1 MGKRG
6 PAPIPT
12 ELKLL
17 RGNPGKQKIDPNEV
31 KPPSD
36 NVLCPDWIK
45 GKAREQWDRLA
56 PALSTAGMLTNLD
69 VDMFAMLCQAIADFA
84 QYNDAI
90 KEGKLPIYKQGD
102 QIIPHPLISMRRRTL
117 ADVLKLGARFGMTP
131 SDRVGLNVKL
141 LEDEDE
147 LKGFIKGRAGG

>member
-45 GKAREQWDRLA
+45 GKARGLLNRGSSENNKQ
-56 PALSTAGMLTNLD
+56 AGL
-69 VDMFAMLCQAIADFA
+69 
-84 QYNDAI
+84 
-90 KEGKLPIYKQGD
+90 
-102 QIIPHPLISMRRRTL
+102 
-117 ADVLKLGARFGMTP
+117 
-131 SDRVGLNVKL
+131 
-141 LEDEDE
+141 
-147 LKGFIKGRAGG
+147 RA